1 MTCIP
6 RTRLVPSYCLAV
18 LGLLA
23 ASCGAAPEPAA
34 PLVGEGSPSD
44 GVSAAAPPTSCSAS
58 SSLRRTSKGGQGS
71 SVVLARWG
79 ERDVALLADADRRRV
94 SMFDLAKSEIA
105 AGVDVEGTP
114 SQLLLL
120 DDGRVVVSL
129 EDRSEVVVLAASESA
144 LTSVCTRQ
152 VAPGPTGLATD
163 GTRTVVASTAAA
175 VISVLD
181 AAELGTEAAVAVP
194 RLPRGVLVLGESIF
208 VSHVAG
214 THVSELPLVGAER
227 RVTPI
232 STSLRT
238 ATIEA
243 ARAEDLLVARQASQA
258 FTLVKVEL
266 TRAAAVGASPPA
278 PPSTE
283 ARPPVGGAAPSPVAP
298 AKPAPSARSKIVVPM
313 VSVDPG
319 VGRNSFQNYY
329 GPPPTAGVAK
339 IAPTGLSI
347 DPSAKVALTSTIT
360 ASGREET
367 TQACMLPRAAVAG
380 SRGKI
385 YVACAGTDEVMEL
398 EGRRHDPLA
407 SYVRRFAVPPGPTG
421 VALSDDEKLLV
432 AFSQFDAALTLID
445 LESGDPR
452 TISLDLGASPLSLD
466 HRVGRELFHRAN
478 DARITGDGIACAS
491 CHPGGLDD
499 GVVWQ
504 TPEGPRQTIALAGK
518 LEGTEPF
525 GWTRGQTTLSG
536 YIESTCSRL
545 GGSGLPH
552 DELNSLASY
561 VRAVAPLPAVPVEES
576 LRARGAEAFVEQDC
590 ISCHLEVVGTNHQ
603 AHRIVQA
610 SGRGYDEMDT
620 PSLFRVGMTGPYF
633 HDGRYATLEDLLGDR
648 SSTMGRTRLLKPEEQ
663 VALAAF
669 LRSL

>member
-1 MTCIP
+1 
-6 RTRLVPSYCLAV
+6 
-18 LGLLA
+18 
-23 ASCGAAPEPAA
+23 
-34 PLVGEGSPSD
+34 
-44 GVSAAAPPTSCSAS
+44 
-58 SSLRRTSKGGQGS
+58 
-71 SVVLARWG
+71 VLARWG
-79 ERDVALLADADRRRV
+79 QRDVALLADADRQRV
-94 SMFDLAKSEIA
+94 SMFDLARSEIA
-105 AGVDVEGTP
+105 GGVNVEGTP
-114 SQLLLL
+114 SQLMLL

-129 EDRSEVVVLAASESA
+129 EDRSEIVVLAASESA

-163 GTRTVVASTAAA
+163 GTRIVVASTAAA
-175 VISVLD
+175 VITVLD
-181 AAELGTEAAVAVP
+181 AAELVTEAAVAVP

-214 THVSELPLVGAER
+214 TQVSVLPLAGAER

-238 ATIEA
+238 ATVA
-243 ARAEDLLVARQASQA
+243 AGRLEDLLVARQASQA
-258 FTLVKVEL
+258 FALVKVEL
-266 TRAAAVGASPPA
+266 TPSPAAGGASPPG
-278 PPSTE
+278 SE
-283 ARPPVGGAAPSPVAP
+283 ARPPVGGAAPSPAAP
-298 AKPAPSARSKIVVPM
+298 AKPAPSSRSKIVVPM
-313 VSVDPG
+313 VSVDSG
-319 VGRNSFQNYY
+319 VGRSSFQNYY

-347 DPSAKVALTSTIT
+347 DPSAKVALTTTIT
-360 ASGREET
+360 ASGREEA

-432 AFSQFDAALTLID
+432 AFSQFEAALTLID

-452 TISLDLGASPLSLD
+452 TVSLDLGASPLSLD
-466 HRVGRELFHRAN
+466 RRVGRELFHRAN

-545 GGSGLPH
+545 GGSGLPR
-552 DELNSLASY
+552 DELLSLASY

-576 LRARGAEAFVEQDC
+576 LRARGAEVFVEQDC
-590 ISCHLEVVGTNHQ
+590 ISCHVEVVGTNHQ
-603 AHRIVQA
+603 AHSIVQA
-610 SGRGYDEMDT
+610 SGRGYEEMDT

-648 SSTMGRTRLLKPEEQ
+648 SSTMGRTRLLKPEAQ